1 MVDHALLIAA
11 GAAAVAG
18 VALLRLAWSRPRRSA
33 WLNGGGWGLI
43 ALAAT
48 LAGAHSGAWGI
59 SIAALCCMG
68 AALLALTQAAAGA
81 EASTAG
87 KASNRRV
94 GMLPEGREP
103 LRLGR
108 RFATFL
114 IVAPLAMIVSAGIA
128 VPVRALALLT
138 GAGEADANVIALFA
152 MPLAWTVLAHVLL
165 MKESRAA
172 QVRVLLIW
180 AAVGILG
187 SVAEWIA

>member
-1 MVDHALLIAA
+1 MANHALLIAA

-18 VALLRLAWSRPRRSA
+18 VAVLRLAWSRPKRSA

-43 ALAAT
+43 ALAAA

-59 SIAALCCMG
+59 SVAALCGMG
-68 AALLALTQAAAGA
+68 AALLALTHAAAGDG
-81 EASTAG
+81 ASAG
-87 KASNRRV
+87 GKVSNRRV

-103 LRLGR
+103 LRIGR

-114 IVAPLAMIVSAGIA
+114 IVAPVAMIVSAGIA
-128 VPVRALALLT
+128 VPVRALALLA
-138 GAGEADANVIALFA
+138 GAGEADANVIGLFA

-180 AAVGILG
+180 AAIGIIG
-187 SVAEWIA
+187 SVAELIA